1 MSLSSDPNRTESV
14 LRLLR
19 GLARGDDAIALV
31 EAVADLHPR
40 NNTFPGEV
48 FLQLAGFALDL
59 AGVTADEP
67 IAYDGLIEQYLPECR
82 FRGRQNG
89 KIQFAVLAAAA
100 RRGGVEA
107 DLLGEVIWWQTDDFW
122 TYALFGAVALI
133 RGCANRQDLSVE
145 EFTDLLHQQLPT

>member
-1 MSLSSDPNRTESV
+1 MARKWQSEHTIGHMSLSSDPNRTESV

-40 NNTFPGEV
+40 HNTFPGEV
-48 FLQLAGFALDL
+48 FLQLAGSALDL
-59 AGVTADEP
+59 VSVTADEP

-107 DLLGEVIWWQTDDFW
+107 DLLGEVICGRPMTSGR
-122 TYALFGAVALI
+122 TP
-133 RGCANRQDLSVE
+133 S
-145 EFTDLLHQQLPT
+145 LLPLP